1 MDRKTATVHPEIA
14 QALQDCRRAF
24 GGVAVFSVF
33 VNLLM
38 LAGPLYM
45 LQIYDR
51 VLASRSIP
59 TLVALTVFL
68 VGAFAFQAIL
78 DLIRLRIV
86 VRAARLLD
94 ARLSSTVHRAVLTL
108 ATRGRDAASAQQPV
122 RDLDQLR
129 SFLTGTGPIAIVDVP
144 WIPFFLA
151 LCFLIHP
158 WLGFLSLAGAIVLL
172 MLTIRT
178 ERASRGLVGAVN
190 ESGGLRAALV
200 EAHRRNNASAVS
212 MGMTGALAARWAA
225 VNDRHVRTVSASS
238 DIVNSYGS
246 ATRVIRLL
254 MQSAILGLGAYLVI
268 RQELT
273 AGAMIAAS
281 IMMGR
286 ALAPIEVAIGNW
298 RGFVAARDSIRRLSQ
313 IFGQLP
319 AIRGMTDLPKPVRS
333 LSVENVAVV
342 APNGTK
348 PILSQVH
355 FRLSAG
361 EVLGII
367 GPNGSGK
374 SSLSR
379 VILGIWPPGRGTV
392 RLDGAAL
399 DQWDV
404 DSLGRHIGYL
414 TQIVEL
420 FPGTVAEN
428 IARMASEPDSAAVLR
443 AAQAA
448 GAHDMILRL
457 PGGYDTPIGDG
468 GETLSVGQRQR
479 IALARALYGEPFL
492 VLLDEPSSNLDGE
505 GEVALQN
512 AIKQLKNRGAIVVL
526 VAHRRSALAVC
537 DKVLLL
543 LNGQQQAFGPRDEI
557 LRKMSP
563 PAAVPASG
571 TNLKIVGDPP
581 VKEDQR

>member
-200 EAHRRNNASAVS
+200 EADRRNNASAVS

>member
-1 MDRKTATVHPEIA
+1 VDRKTATVHPEIA

-200 EAHRRNNASAVS
+200 EADRRNNASAVS

-225 VNDRHVRTVSASS
+225 VNDRHVRTVSESS

-468 GETLSVGQRQR
+468 GEILSVGQRQR